1 MSQPAQAVEH
11 TSAKQYCSRFSTL
24 RRFDRHEIQ
33 GYKAKTQGV
42 ANMFGVRLT
51 LINHEDNGSKGY
63 RLKTITPV
71 KELP

>member
-1 MSQPAQAVEH
+1 M
-11 TSAKQYCSRFSTL
+11 
-24 RRFDRHEIQ
+24 RHKVI
-33 GYKAKTQGV
+33 KAKTLEV
-42 ANMFGVRLT
+42 ANMFRVRLT